1 MSDMDSRHPETELIA
16 YLKDEL
22 PRASRETV
30 ARHLEGCAE
39 CRATLADFRTLLAGV
54 AAAPTPPL
62 AWQRYRAE
70 LRVRLESEAG
80 RRRWSWWRRPV
91 PVAASAG
98 LAAAAL
104 ALVMLAPSAWR
115 DEQRA
120 RIVDGLS
127 GFEEVVLGTRLVLLR
142 QYPIVERLDLLEDLD
157 VIRQLDGLEARR
169 EG

>member
-1 MSDMDSRHPETELIA
+1 MNSRHPETELIA

-22 PRASRETV
+22 PPPSRETV

-39 CRATLADFRTLLAGV
+39 CRATLADFRTLLASV
-54 AAAPTPPL
+54 AGHAATAPSL

-70 LRVRLESEAG
+70 LKVRLGSEAG
-80 RRRWSWWRRPV
+80 RRRWSWWRRPF
-91 PVAASAG
+91 PLAMSAG
-98 LAAAAL
+98 LAAAVL
-104 ALVMLAPSAWR
+104 ALVVLAPSAWR
-115 DEQRA
+115 DERRA
-120 RIVDGLS
+120 PSVGGLS
-127 GFEEVVLGTRLVLLR
+127 GFEEAVLGTRLDMLR